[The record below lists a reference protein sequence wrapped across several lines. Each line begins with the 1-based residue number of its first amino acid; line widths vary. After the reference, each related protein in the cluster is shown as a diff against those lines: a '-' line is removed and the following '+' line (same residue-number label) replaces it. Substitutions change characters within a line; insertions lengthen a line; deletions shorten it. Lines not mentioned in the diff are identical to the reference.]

1 MPYDELAYYDLSTDI
16 AYREDQSEIA
26 NDNIPEFKYKLE
38 KALAVQFLN
47 SDSVDANGDFDDFA
61 DKSVASS
68 SLATL
73 DDNND
78 HFDDGAANAAYS
90 IAGAPY
96 STVTLKS
103 LTELTPRTVGRI
115 KFTNAGGEEETIKYN
130 GVTPGAAG
138 IFTFICADVNYDAD
152 PWTPSYN
159 FAEDDVARYIENPI
173 VEDQSV
179 DITDKATG
187 LFVATM
193 DCNNVI
199 AQDLTEG
206 VAEIEDCKFELQLL
220 DASSN
225 VVEAKEF
232 PVRFLRILGDDGDE
246 SPAPADSYST
256 TAENA
261 ALYDG
266 LIKHYISATI
276 DGTSLGD
283 TTIQTISANKRFL
296 PIKAIEVLDAIS
308 GGGDPASFKIK
319 VGVTDLMAARALA
332 MTVAEKCEFDE
343 LDTDEFFAAASIVKV
358 EITNAATYTTYDIK
372 VIIEGVLIDA

>member
-1 MPYDELAYYDLSTDI
+1 MAYDELVYYDLSTDI

-38 KALAVQFLN
+38 KALAVQFLD
-47 SDSVDANGDFDDFA
+47 SDSVDANADFNDFA
-61 DKSVASS
+61 DESAVSAASAS
-68 SLATL
+68 I
-73 DDNND
+73 DNNHD
-78 HFDDGAANAAYS
+78 HYEDGAASAAYT
-90 IAGAPY
+90 IGGAPY
-96 STVTLKS
+96 SKVTLKNI
-103 LTELTPRTVGRI
+103 TELSPRAAGRI
-115 KFTNAGGEEETIKYN
+115 KFTKAGGDTETIKYN
-130 GVTPGAAG
+130 GVSPGATG
-138 IFTFICADVNYDAD
+138 IYTFTCADANYDAD
-152 PWTPSYN
+152 PWTPSFN
-159 FAEDDVARYIENPI
+159 FAADDVARYIENPI
-173 VEDQSV
+173 VLDSSV

-206 VAEIEDCKFELQLL
+206 VAEIEDCTFELKLL
-220 DASSN
+220 DGSAN
-225 VVEAKEF
+225 LIKAKEF
-232 PVRFLRILGDDGDE
+232 SIRFLSLQDDDGE
-246 SPAPADSYST
+246 EAPAPEDAYST

-261 ALYDG
+261 ALFDG

-296 PIKAIEVLDAIS
+296 PTRAIEVLDAIS

-319 VGVTDLMAARALA
+319 VGAADLMPARALA

-343 LDTDEFFAAASIVKV
+343 LDTDEFFAAAAIVKA
-358 EITNAATYTTYDIK
+358 EITNASTYTTYDIK